1 MFLPVLATIVDPGY
15 KIALFL
21 HILAVVLAF
30 GPTFGYGLFVAAAEG
45 SAPRSVP
52 TVLRGVQTV
61 DRYLVQPGLI
71 VLLLAG
77 IYLLA
82 DGPWEAGDA
91 FISIG
96 FLAIIV
102 LFGLSHA
109 FFRPQTAKALEL
121 AERDLKGGDTL
132 SDEYSAVSKKLENV
146 GKLAGL
152 IAVVAIFF
160 MACKPFL

>member
-1 MFLPVLATIVDPGY
+1 MLATVIDPGY

-30 GPTFGYGLFVAAAEG
+30 GPTFGYGFFVAAAEG
-45 SAPRSVP
+45 GSPRSVP

-61 DRYLVQPGLI
+61 DRYLVQPGLV

-91 FISIG
+91 FISVG

-102 LFGLSHA
+102 LFALSHG
-109 FFRPQTAKALEL
+109 FFRPQTAKALGL
-121 AERDLKGGDTL
+121 AERDLEAGDTL
-132 SDEYSAVSKKLENV
+132 SEEYGVVSKKLESV

-152 IAVVAIFF
+152 IVVVTIFF
-160 MACKPFL
+160 MAYKPFL

>member
-1 MFLPVLATIVDPGY
+1 MFLPMLATIVDPGY

-30 GPTFGYGLFVAAAEG
+30 GPTFGYGFFVAAAEG
-45 SAPRSVP
+45 SAPKSVP

-82 DGPWEAGDA
+82 DGPWDAGDA

-102 LFGLSHA
+102 LFGLSHG

-121 AERDLKGGDTL
+121 AERDLKAGDTL
-132 SDEYSAVSKKLENV
+132 SDEYSAVSKRLENA

-152 IAVVAIFF
+152 IVVVAIFF
-160 MACKPFL
+160 MAYKPFL